1 MERVAGKGWRRS
13 LSLLAVLG
21 MAGTAW
27 GVTVTLAPEADA
39 FFHKDAPMEAHGL
52 DVYLSTSQ
60 NRESALRFDVSG
72 VSTNVRSATLRL
84 FCTQHDETDGDK
96 PVIALRMDDIT
107 WDEATATG
115 ADMAHEIP
123 FVNGQSAWVA
133 TNDARFAG
141 LSVVCATNRW
151 VEFDVTKAVAAA
163 ARTTGKAGFFLYQP
177 CVNATA
183 ANASAFTPDCFASKE
198 TTSFPKQIPQLVV
211 DFDGDGGQ
219 APGAA
224 EEVEVVVSDDFVIE
238 GGKIRNDRYFLAGGG
253 REFVM
258 KFDVGAYAGRVVSAT
273 LRLVGADMPNPVA
286 SSLDLILLDSGDWSE
301 SSVTM
306 SSLPAGVEYYHSFPS
321 AAELPDNRLR
331 FGQSFSGDGTNDYDV
346 TALVQRG
353 ASFASGCL
361 TLQGCV
367 PANYAIGHSR
377 DAADES
383 VRPRLSLKVRKS
395 AVSVVRDANDGV
407 LVSWPSA
414 AGAEAWHVERAV
426 DPDGPW
432 TRVVES
438 AAETSAYDA
447 SCPCRGTWWYRVV
460 AVADGEE
467 TPSMPTLFQERPVW
481 ETRRALWFSSPFN
494 DNGGKRD
501 TSYYSGAEIQ
511 CGCPGENRAI
521 DVYLAFDATGL
532 ENVSSARVRLKSSR
546 RSVQCDELRVLG
558 MVTDAWNPTNV
569 TWNANV
575 PGFSHVVPVPSAEM
589 EHEIARLKYDVGS
602 SVAFAMSMEI
612 DVTELARRAARTGG
626 LVTLM
631 LAQTYPSGWRFFH
644 STESGEN
651 PPTLVYSAPTGLNG
665 LRAEVDMTRDP
676 PAAVLSWG
684 AGPTGT
690 VYSLTAT
697 TTRDGRE
704 KTLASGIEATSH
716 VDDKA
721 LPEETVYALTATL
734 PNGQTVRRVL
744 TNTLDTASAT
754 VYPMADTYVHNGL
767 PDSRFGTASK
777 MILKYGDG
785 WGTREAFFKF
795 DLSPIPSDTVA
806 TTLTVTPYGF
816 GDFSGDESLCFR
828 VAEDVQVDG
837 GFWTDETAPTWREQI
852 PDRATHTEMDSA
864 ADRIVPFGQLAD
876 GVPIVLDVTDWV
888 ADAKAAGRTS
898 LVVHAH
904 LHDSHW
910 LANCALYSM
919 ENPMCYRA
927 PHLTAHRAKWGRN
940 GFLIQIR

>member
-1 MERVAGKGWRRS
+1 
-13 LSLLAVLG
+13 
-21 MAGTAW
+21 MACGA
-27 GVTVTLAPEADA
+27 TVTLTPEADA
-39 FFHKDAPMEAHGL
+39 FFHKDAPLEAHGR

-60 NRESALRFDVSG
+60 NRESAIRFDVSC

-84 FCTQHDETDGDK
+84 FCTQHEETDGDK

-115 ADMAHEIP
+115 ASMAHEIP
-123 FVNGQSAWVA
+123 FVNCQSAWVA

-141 LSVVCATNRW
+141 LSVVCATNQW
-151 VEFDVTKAVAAA
+151 VEFDVTKAVANA

-198 TTSFPKQIPQLVV
+198 SKSFPEQIPQLVV
-211 DFDGDGGQ
+211 DFDGAGGQ
-219 APGAA
+219 APGAV
-224 EEVEVVVSDDFVIE
+224 EEVEVMVSDDFVIE
-238 GGKIRNDRYFLAGGG
+238 SGKIRNDRFFLAGGG

-273 LRLVGADMPNPVA
+273 LQLVGADQPNPVA
-286 SSLDLILLDSGDWSE
+286 TSLDLILLDSGDWSE

-306 SSLPAGVEYYHSFPS
+306 ASLPAGVEYYHSFPS
-321 AAELPDNRLR
+321 VSELPDNRLR
-331 FGQSFSGDGTNDYDV
+331 FSRSFDSDGTNVYDV

-367 PANYAIGHSR
+367 PSNYAIGHSR

-407 LVSWPSA
+407 LVSWPAVADADSY
-414 AGAEAWHVERAV
+414 HVERAA

-460 AVADGEE
+460 AVADGGVE
-467 TPSMPTLFQERPVW
+467 TPSNPTLFQERPVW
-481 ETRRALWFSSPFN
+481 EKRRALWFSAPFN

-501 TSYYSGAEIQ
+501 TAYYSGLEFQ
-511 CGCPGENRAI
+511 CGCPGENRTI

-532 ENVSSARVRLKSSR
+532 ENVSSARVRLASSR
-546 RSVQCDELRVLG
+546 RSLQNDELRVLG

-575 PGFSHVVPVPSAEM
+575 PGFSHVSPVPSAEM

-602 SVAFAMSMEI
+602 SVLFATSMEI
-612 DVTELARRAARTGG
+612 DVTELARNAARTGG

-631 LAQTYPSGWRFFH
+631 LVQPYPSGWRFFH
-644 STESGEN
+644 STESEEN
-651 PPTLVYSAPTGLNG
+651 PPMLVYSSPTGLNG
-665 LRAEVDMTRDP
+665 LRAEVDMAREQ

-684 AGPTGT
+684 VGPTGT

-704 KTLASGIEATSH
+704 KTLASGIEATSY

-734 PNGQTVRRVL
+734 PNGQKIVEVL
-744 TNTLDTASAT
+744 TNTLDTAFAT
-754 VYPMADTYVHNGL
+754 VYPMADTYVHNGAS
-767 PDSRFGTASK
+767 DSRFGTASK
-777 MILKYGDG
+777 MILKYGYG
-785 WGTREAFFKF
+785 GVTGTREAFFKF
-795 DLSPIPSDTVA
+795 DLSLIPSDTVA

-837 GFWTDETAPTWREQI
+837 DFWTNETAPTWREQI
-852 PDRATHTEMDSA
+852 PDRTTPIGMDAA
-864 ADRIVPFGQLAD
+864 ADLIVPFGQLAD
-876 GVPIVLDVTDWV
+876 GVPVVLDVTDWV
-888 ADAKAAGRTS
+888 VDAKAAGRTS

-904 LHDSHW
+904 LYDSHW
-910 LANCALYSM
+910 AANCALYSM
-919 ENPMCYRA
+919 ESPMCVRA

>member
-1 MERVAGKGWRRS
+1 MGATVA
-13 LSLLAVLG
+13 
-21 MAGTAW
+21 
-27 GVTVTLAPEADA
+27 LAPEADA
-39 FFHKDAPMEAHGL
+39 FFHKDAPLEAHGL
-52 DVYLSTSQ
+52 DGYLSTSQ

-84 FCTQHDETDGDK
+84 FCTQHEESDGDK
-96 PVIALRMDDIT
+96 PVIALRMDDLT

-115 ADMAHEIP
+115 AGMAHEIP
-123 FVNGQSAWVA
+123 FVNCQSAWVA

-141 LSVVCATNRW
+141 LSVVCATNQW
-151 VEFDVTKAVAAA
+151 VEFDVTKAVADA

-183 ANASAFTPDCFASKE
+183 ADASAYVPDCFASKE
-198 TTSFPKQIPQLVV
+198 STTFPEQIPQLVV
-211 DFDGDGGQ
+211 DFDRAGGS
-219 APGAA
+219 APGAV
-224 EEVEVVVSDDFVIE
+224 ETVEVVVSDDFVIE
-238 GGKIRNDRYFLAGGG
+238 GGKIRNDQLFLAGGG

-258 KFDVGAYAGRVVSAT
+258 KFDVGAYAGRVASAT
-273 LRLVGADMPNPVA
+273 LRLVGADAPNPAA

-306 SSLPAGVEYYHSFPS
+306 DSLPSGVEWYHSFPS
-321 AAELPDNRLR
+321 VAELPENRQR
-331 FGQSFSGDGTNDYDV
+331 FSRAFDSDGTNDYDV

-367 PANYAIGHSR
+367 PGNYAIGHSR

-383 VRPRLSLKVRKS
+383 VRPRLVLEVRKS

-407 LVSWPSA
+407 LVSWPAS
-414 AGAEAWHVERAV
+414 AGADAYHVERSA

-432 TRVVES
+432 TRVVENVS
-438 AAETSAYDA
+438 TTSVYDA

-460 AVADGEE
+460 SVAESGE

-481 ETRRALWFSSPFN
+481 ETRRALWFSAPFN
-494 DNGGKRD
+494 DYGAKCD
-501 TSYYSGAEIQ
+501 VAYYSSSSSEVQ
-511 CGCPGENRAI
+511 CGCPAKNRCI

-532 ENVSSARVRLKSSR
+532 EDTPCARVRLKSSR
-546 RSVQCDELRVLG
+546 RSIQSGELRVLG

-575 PGFSHVVPVPSAEM
+575 PGFSHVAPVPSEDM

-602 SVAFAMSMEI
+602 SVSFAPSIEI
-612 DVTELARRAARTGG
+612 DVTDLVRKAARTGG

-631 LAQTYPSGWRFFH
+631 LAQTHPSEWRFFH
-644 STESGEN
+644 STEAEEN
-651 PPTLVYSAPTGLNG
+651 PPMLVYPTPTGLSG
-665 LRAEVDMTRDP
+665 LCAEADRTHEP
-676 PAAVLSWG
+676 PATVLSWG

-734 PNGQTVRRVL
+734 PNGQKVVRVL
-744 TNTLDTASAT
+744 TNTLDTASAA
-754 VYPMADTYVHNGL
+754 VYPVADTYVHSGA
-767 PDSRFGTASK
+767 PDSRFGTATK
-777 MILKYGDG
+777 MVLKCGDS

-795 DLSPIPSDTVA
+795 DLSLIPSDAVA
-806 TTLTVTPYGF
+806 TTLTATPYGF

-837 GFWTDETAPTWREQI
+837 DSWTNETAPTWREQI
-852 PDRATHTEMDSA
+852 PDRATHAGMDAA
-864 ADRIVPFGQLAD
+864 ADLIVPFGQLAD
-876 GVPIVLDVTDWV
+876 GVPVVLDVTGWV

-904 LHDSHW
+904 LHDSH
-910 LANCALYSM
+910 LVANCALYSM
-919 ENPMCYRA
+919 ENPMCARA